1 MKTTYAATLALAF
14 SALTAGSAFAAD
26 QASTLT
32 RADVR
37 AEMAQAQRT
46 GNVVADAKLI
56 EVFGG
61 TPGQKMNELF
71 PNRYAG
77 KTTVVAAAAIEPVR
91 VEKAKTSSTGLTREQ
106 VRAELAEARRTGD
119 VAADAKLIEAFGGI
133 PGQKM
138 NELFPNRYPAKAAQ

>member
-1 MKTTYAATLALAF
+1 MKTSYAATLALALA
-14 SALTAGSAFAAD
+14 ALSAGSAFAAD
-26 QASTLT
+26 QAATLT

-37 AEMAQAQRT
+37 AEMAEAKRT

-56 EVFGG
+56 EAFGG

-77 KTTVVAAAAIEPVR
+77 KTTVVAAAAVEPVR
-91 VEKAKTSSTGLTREQ
+91 AEMVKTSSTSLTREQ
-106 VRAELAEARRTGD
+106 VRAELAEAQRTGD
-119 VAADAKLIEAFGGI
+119 VVASDDLIYAFGGT

-138 NELFPNRYPAKAAQ
+138 NELFPSRYPAKAAK